1 MRKISYKL
9 GLMQIS
15 LFIILMVTIG
25 HVFDTIYV
33 HFYVD
38 HIENELY
45 FRGLS
50 HANVLAE
57 YFNQQTLHHVA
68 MMEGGVETAVVVVN
82 AKGNVLI
89 SSNCVIADQKKYL
102 KPITAIHSTKKFEET
117 DWKTHP
123 YIVTKS
129 PIIKKD
135 EIVGT
140 VIMFSSTIPIRQ
152 EVNEIHLAITIF
164 AISAIM
170 ISSFIILLF
179 SKQITQPL
187 IKIRKVSQQ
196 IAKGNY
202 CVQLP
207 LKGNDEITDL
217 TTAINS
223 MASELHRYETSRNE
237 FLSNISHELK
247 TPLMY
252 IKGYADL
259 LIQDRIRDPEERINY
274 LTIISEETLRVQ
286 HLVKDLFDLTK
297 YRDGKILLTKKKI
310 NMVTFINEIVY
321 RAQYE
326 MERKGITCQF
336 NSNIDEIS
344 GMIDPERLEQ
354 VLMNLLENARV
365 YTAENGEITVSV
377 CEGSTS
383 ITIKI
388 EDNGI
393 GIPEEELSRIWER
406 FYRVEKSR
414 SRNYG
419 GTGLGLPIAKEIIE
433 LHGGHIEVSSVENQG
448 TVFSIHLPI

>member
-1 MRKISYKL
+1 ML
-9 GLMQIS
+9 IS

-33 HFYVD
+33 HFYVE
-38 HIENELY
+38 HIEDELY

-57 YFNQQTLHHVA
+57 YLDQQTLHHVA
-68 MMEGGVETAVVVVN
+68 MMEEGVETAVVVVN
-82 AKGNVLI
+82 SKGNILI
-89 SSNCVIADQKKYL
+89 SSNCVVADQKKYL
-102 KPITAIHSTKKFEET
+102 QPITTIHLTKKFEES

-129 PIIKKD
+129 PIIKND
-135 EIVGT
+135 EILGT
-140 VIMFSSTIPIRQ
+140 VIMFSPTTPIQQ
-152 EVNEIHLAITIF
+152 EVNEIHLAVTIF
-164 AISAIM
+164 AMSAIM

-187 IKIRKVSQQ
+187 IRIKRMSQQ
-196 IAKGNY
+196 VAKGNY

-207 LKGNDEITDL
+207 VKGNDEITDL
-217 TTAINS
+217 TNAINS
-223 MASELHRYETSRNE
+223 MASELLRYETTRNE

-259 LIQDRIRDPEERINY
+259 LLQDRIRNPEERNNY

-286 HLVKDLFDLTK
+286 HLVKDLMDLTK
-297 YRDGKILLTKKKI
+297 YREGKIFLNKKKI
-310 NMVTFINEIVY
+310 NIVTFIKKIVY
-321 RAQYE
+321 RTQYE
-326 MERKGITCQF
+326 MEKKRITCQF
-336 NSNIDEIS
+336 NSNLQEVS
-344 GMIDPERLEQ
+344 SMIDPERMEQ
-354 VLMNLLENARV
+354 VLMNLLENAKT
-365 YTAENGEITVSV
+365 YTAENGEISV
-377 CEGSTS
+377 RVYEGGTS
-383 ITIKI
+383 IIIEI

-393 GIPEEELSRIWER
+393 GIPEDELPRIWER

-433 LHGGHIEVSSVENQG
+433 LHGGHIDLSSVENQG
-448 TVFSIHLPI
+448 TIFRIHLPI

>member
-1 MRKISYKL
+1 ML
-9 GLMQIS
+9 IS

-33 HFYVD
+33 HFYVE
-38 HIENELY
+38 HIEDELY

-57 YFNQQTLHHVA
+57 YLDQQTLHHVT
-68 MMEGGVETAVVVVN
+68 MMEEGAETAVVVVN
-82 AKGNVLI
+82 SKGDILI
-89 SSNCVIADQKKYL
+89 SSNCVVADQKKYL
-102 KPITAIHSTKKFEET
+102 QPITTIHSTKKFEES

-129 PIIKKD
+129 PIIKND
-135 EIVGT
+135 EILGT
-140 VIMFSSTIPIRQ
+140 VIMFSPTTPIRQ
-152 EVNEIHLAITIF
+152 EVNEIHLAVTIF

-187 IKIRKVSQQ
+187 IRIKRMSQQ

-207 LKGNDEITDL
+207 VKGNDEITDL
-217 TTAINS
+217 TNAINS
-223 MASELHRYETSRNE
+223 MASELLRYETTRNE

-259 LIQDRIRDPEERINY
+259 LLQDRIRNPEERNNY

-286 HLVKDLFDLTK
+286 HLVKDLLDLTK
-297 YRDGKILLTKKKI
+297 YREGKIFLNKKKI
-310 NMVTFINEIVY
+310 NIVTFIKEIVY
-321 RAQYE
+321 RTQYE
-326 MERKGITCQF
+326 MEKKGITCQY
-336 NSNIDEIS
+336 NSNLQEVS
-344 GMIDPERLEQ
+344 CMIDPERMEQ
-354 VLMNLLENARV
+354 VLMNLLENAKT
-365 YTAENGEITVSV
+365 YTAENGEISV
-377 CEGSTS
+377 RVYEGSTS
-383 ITIKI
+383 IIIEI

-393 GIPEEELSRIWER
+393 GIPEDEHLRIWER

-433 LHGGHIEVSSVENQG
+433 LHGGHIDVSSVENQG
-448 TVFSIHLPI
+448 TVFRIHLPI

>member
-1 MRKISYKL
+1 ML
-9 GLMQIS
+9 IS

-33 HFYVD
+33 HFYVE
-38 HIENELY
+38 HIEDELY

-57 YFNQQTLHHVA
+57 YLDQQTLHHVA
-68 MMEGGVETAVVVVN
+68 MMEEGVETAVVVVN
-82 AKGNVLI
+82 SKGNILI
-89 SSNCVIADQKKYL
+89 SSNCVVADQKKYL
-102 KPITAIHSTKKFEET
+102 QPITTIHLTKKFEES

-129 PIIKKD
+129 PIIKND
-135 EIVGT
+135 EILGT
-140 VIMFSSTIPIRQ
+140 VIMFSPTTPIQQ
-152 EVNEIHLAITIF
+152 EVNEIHLAVTIF
-164 AISAIM
+164 AMSAIM

-187 IKIRKVSQQ
+187 IRIKRMSQQ
-196 IAKGNY
+196 VAKGNY

-207 LKGNDEITDL
+207 VKGNDEITDL
-217 TTAINS
+217 TNAINS
-223 MASELHRYETSRNE
+223 MASELLRYETTRNE

-259 LIQDRIRDPEERINY
+259 LLQDRIRNPEERNNY

-286 HLVKDLFDLTK
+286 HLVKDLMDLTK
-297 YRDGKILLTKKKI
+297 YREGKIFLNKKKI
-310 NMVTFINEIVY
+310 NIVTFIKEIVY
-321 RAQYE
+321 RTQYE
-326 MERKGITCQF
+326 MEKKRITCQF
-336 NSNIDEIS
+336 NSNLQEVS
-344 GMIDPERLEQ
+344 SMIDPERMEQ
-354 VLMNLLENARV
+354 VLMNLLENAKT
-365 YTAENGEITVSV
+365 YTAENGEISV
-377 CEGSTS
+377 RVYEGGTS
-383 ITIKI
+383 IIIEI

-393 GIPEEELSRIWER
+393 GIPEDELPRIWER

-433 LHGGHIEVSSVENQG
+433 LHGGHIDLSSVENQG
-448 TVFSIHLPI
+448 TIFRIHLPI

>member
-1 MRKISYKL
+1 ML
-9 GLMQIS
+9 IS

-33 HFYVD
+33 HFYVE
-38 HIENELY
+38 HIEDELY

-57 YFNQQTLHHVA
+57 YLDQQTLHHVA
-68 MMEGGVETAVVVVN
+68 MMEEGVETAVVVVN
-82 AKGNVLI
+82 SKGNILI
-89 SSNCVIADQKKYL
+89 SSNCVVADQKKYL
-102 KPITAIHSTKKFEET
+102 QPITTIHLTKKFEES

-129 PIIKKD
+129 PIIKND
-135 EIVGT
+135 EILGT
-140 VIMFSSTIPIRQ
+140 VIMFSPTTPIQQ
-152 EVNEIHLAITIF
+152 EVNEIHLAVTIF

-187 IKIRKVSQQ
+187 IRIKRMSQQ
-196 IAKGNY
+196 VAKGNY

-207 LKGNDEITDL
+207 VKGNDEITDL
-217 TTAINS
+217 TNAINS
-223 MASELHRYETSRNE
+223 MASELLRYETTRNE

-259 LIQDRIRDPEERINY
+259 LLQDRIRNPEERNNY

-286 HLVKDLFDLTK
+286 HLVKDLLDLTK
-297 YRDGKILLTKKKI
+297 YREGKIFLNKKKI
-310 NMVTFINEIVY
+310 NIVTFIKEIVY
-321 RAQYE
+321 RTQYE
-326 MERKGITCQF
+326 MEKKRITCQF
-336 NSNIDEIS
+336 NSNFQEVS
-344 GMIDPERLEQ
+344 CMIDPERMEQ
-354 VLMNLLENARV
+354 VLMNLLENAKT
-365 YTAENGEITVSV
+365 YTAEKGEISV
-377 CEGSTS
+377 RVYEGGTS
-383 ITIKI
+383 IIIEI

-393 GIPEEELSRIWER
+393 GIPEDELPRIWER

-433 LHGGHIEVSSVENQG
+433 LHGGHIDLSSVENQG
-448 TVFSIHLPI
+448 TIFRIHLPI